1 MPRKRG
7 ESGQFVEAASFDDVL
22 DVFDEVDGPPVVTSA
37 DVADATGLSRDGAR
51 RKLKTLVDRGDVARR
66 STAGRVL
73 YWRVADVAERR
84 RESAESAPV
93 SNSDREGVGEGER
106 RDERARGGEQTAETD
121 AVGIPDDVEA
131 AIADLDLPGSGA
143 KLDARRDGV
152 RDLFEHLRE
161 QGSASRSD
169 FETIVDADDVRYGS
183 FSSFWNNCVLDR
195 DALASLPGVEAPGEG
210 EHNWYYTGD
219 R

>member
-1 MPRKRG
+1 MTAERN
-7 ESGQFVEAASFDDVL
+7 ESGQFAEVATLNDVVEAFDS
-22 DVFDEVDGPPVVTSA
+22 VDGLPVVTSR
-37 DVADATGLSRDGAR
+37 DVADATGLSQDSAR
-51 RKLKTLVDRGDVARR
+51 RKLETLVDRGDVDRR
-66 STAGRVL
+66 TTAGRVL
-73 YWRVADVAERR
+73 YWRVDDVAERR
-84 RESAESAPV
+84 RESGESAPL

-161 QGSASRSD
+161 QGSASKSD

-183 FSSFWNNCVLDR
+183 FASFWNNCVKER

>member
-1 MPRKRG
+1 MTAERN
-7 ESGQFVEAASFDDVL
+7 ESGQFAEVATLNDVVEAFDS
-22 DVFDEVDGPPVVTSA
+22 VDGLPVVTSR
-37 DVADATGLSRDGAR
+37 DVADATGLSQDSAR
-51 RKLKTLVDRGDVARR
+51 RKLETLVDRGDVDRR
-66 STAGRVL
+66 TTAGRVL
-73 YWRVADVAERR
+73 YWRVDDVAERR
-84 RESAESAPV
+84 RESGESAAA
-93 SNSDREGVGEGER
+93 SNSDREGVVEG
-106 RDERARGGEQTAETD
+106 ERARGSEQTAESD
-121 AVGIPDDVEA
+121 AVGIPADVEA
-131 AIADLDLPGSGA
+131 AIANLDLPGSGA

-161 QGSASRSD
+161 QGSASKSD

-183 FSSFWNNCVLDR
+183 FASFWNNCVKER